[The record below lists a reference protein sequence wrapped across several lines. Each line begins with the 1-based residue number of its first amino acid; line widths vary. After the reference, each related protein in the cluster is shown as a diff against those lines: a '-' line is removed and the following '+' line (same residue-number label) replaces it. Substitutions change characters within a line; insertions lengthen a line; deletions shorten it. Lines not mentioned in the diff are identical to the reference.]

1 MIAPVWHTVMIVA
14 LLLGNSLLGSTKLP
28 TVSGPNARIV
38 LYSGTFIFELF
49 IVALIW
55 FWIRRSGVS
64 MRNLIGGRWDSVESF
79 LLDVALAVG
88 FFIFANMILVGV
100 RVALGT
106 LDLHNLNKQLDD
118 TKRMLAPLIPRSKLE
133 AGLFVLLSVAA
144 GLFEE
149 IIFRG
154 YLQRQIGVIARNAY
168 AGIVVSAVIFGA
180 GHGYQGGRMMIA
192 IGVFGAMFGLLA
204 HFRKSLRPGMMAHA
218 TQDAYAGLALF
229 FLAR

>member
-1 MIAPVWHTVMIVA
+1 MPTDPQPDLSTGTTSAEPVPPKNNMIAPVWHTVMIVA

-88 FFIFANMILVGV
+88 FFI
-100 RVALGT
+100 
-106 LDLHNLNKQLDD
+106 
-118 TKRMLAPLIPRSKLE
+118 
-133 AGLFVLLSVAA
+133 
-144 GLFEE
+144 
-149 IIFRG
+149 
-154 YLQRQIGVIARNAY
+154 
-168 AGIVVSAVIFGA
+168 
-180 GHGYQGGRMMIA
+180 
-192 IGVFGAMFGLLA
+192 
-204 HFRKSLRPGMMAHA
+204 
-218 TQDAYAGLALF
+218 
-229 FLAR
+229 